1 MGVTLAG
8 ADLRRAV
15 ELMRSVHDGSSDH
28 RAPFSHGT
36 ALFNLSLPRVWD
48 LNFMRLERWD
58 DRPTADELA
67 IEADRVQGG
76 AGLGHRRI
84 TVEHEQTA
92 LALLP
97 GFRRLGWSVQRHI
110 VMAHRR
116 PSELSANGT
125 SVIEIDAERLRAER
139 HDFLGEARIGS
150 DADAVRQLADR
161 VLATARATDLRLFAH
176 EQDGAVVSVCE
187 LYSDGRCGQIEDVA
201 TRRAHRGR
209 GLARAVVLRAI
220 EASRLA
226 QHELTFL
233 VADEDDWPRRLYE
246 RLGFETIGR
255 VHYFAKAPVKN

>member
-1 MGVTLAG
+1 MLGDP
-8 ADLRRAV
+8 DLRRAV

-36 ALFNLSLPRVWD
+36 ALFNLALPRVWD

-58 DRPTADELA
+58 EPLTAYELA
-67 IEADRVQGG
+67 READRVQGG
-76 AGLGHRRI
+76 AGLAHRRI

-97 GFRRLGWSVQRHI
+97 GFRRVGWSVQRHL

-116 PSELSANGT
+116 PSALDANGT
-125 SVIEIDAERLRAER
+125 LVIEIEPERLRAER
-139 HDFLGEARIGS
+139 HDFLGEARIGV

-161 VLATARATDLRLFAH
+161 VLATSQATDLRLFAH
-176 EQDGAVVSVCE
+176 ERDGAVVSVCE
-187 LYSDGRCGQIEDVA
+187 LYSDGRSGQIEDVA
-201 TRRAHRGR
+201 TRSAYRGR
-209 GLARAVVLRAI
+209 GLARAVVLRAL
-220 EASRLA
+220 EASRRSG
-226 QHELTFL
+226 HELTFL

-255 VHYFAKAPVKN
+255 LHYFAKAPVTN